1 MSGTAQVVLRTLAPL
16 ARALGFKGPQE
27 GQKRTEN
34 FSGSAG
40 NTGTLGTRRAARG
53 HRKARKGQKIA
64 DFK

>member
-1 MSGTAQVVLRTLAPL
+1 MLRTLAPL

-34 FSGSAG
+34 FPGSAG

-53 HRKARKGQKIA
+53 HRKAGKEQKIP